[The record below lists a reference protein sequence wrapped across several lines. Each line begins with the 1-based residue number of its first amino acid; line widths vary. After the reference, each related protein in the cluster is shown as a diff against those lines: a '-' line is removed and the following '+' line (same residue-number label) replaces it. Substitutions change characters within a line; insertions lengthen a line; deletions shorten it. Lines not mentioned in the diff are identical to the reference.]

1 MTELSKKPSLLDD
14 GIKHDLKVIFSISL
28 GLFLFILFFQ
38 PFELSYLS
46 FNNKLLFLTGLG
58 AITFFIITLFQIL
71 LPQVWPKIF
80 KTGIWES
87 EPVYLI
93 SALIW
98 IFLST
103 AFAFYLRYIGSV
115 EITMYLMFKI
125 IIICIAPVVVLR
137 LYDNNELLRQRIHQL
152 HENLTHINTQ
162 LGKNEKEPTTLNLE
176 LFSENKSEKIALQLN
191 DLVLIRSADNYI
203 EVVYK
208 ENDQFKKKLIRNTL
222 KNMEDMLAYYTEFI
236 RCHRTCIVNKD
247 YIEKLNRN
255 YTGQKIIILKGY
267 DAEIPVSRQYQ
278 LLVKEALNNG

>member
-1 MTELSKKPSLLDD
+1 
-14 GIKHDLKVIFSISL
+14 
-28 GLFLFILFFQ
+28 
-38 PFELSYLS
+38 
-46 FNNKLLFLTGLG
+46 
-58 AITFFIITLFQIL
+58 
-71 LPQVWPKIF
+71 
-80 KTGIWES
+80 
-87 EPVYLI
+87 VYLI
-93 SALIW
+93 GALIW

-103 AFAFYLRYIGSV
+103 AFAFYLRYVGSI

-125 IIICIAPVVVLR
+125 IIICIVPVIVFR
-137 LYDNNELLRQRIHQL
+137 LYDNNQLLRQRIHQL
-152 HENLTHINTQ
+152 HENLTHVNTQ
-162 LGKNEKEPTTLNLE
+162 LAKNEKEPIALNLE
-176 LFSENKSEKIALQLN
+176 LFSENKSEKIVLQLN

-222 KNMEDMLAYYTEFI
+222 KNMEDMLTYYNEFI